1 MKTFKKLFTVLAIVL
16 VAILALMPAKSFA
29 AEGDL
34 TITVTGEVE
43 GRTLSVYKLFHIT
56 VDDNSG
62 VHRYSWDGLASQ
74 KFFASLG
81 YDTVAEATD
90 YVKKFKNDTTGIVDT
105 TGLTNLAEKYYKYCQ
120 EHADE
125 LIDEKGEKLLSEVD
139 ITPAEV
145 DGNLVYTVIEYGKG
159 YYLIYDETVSTVN
172 PETGA
177 ETAVAAA
184 MLQNVTSGDTPISLK
199 AESIVVDKTV
209 DETTANVGDNVNFKV
224 STTVPNVVGYD
235 TFFFEVT
242 DTLSKGLTFN
252 NDVKVTIDGVTT
264 TVPYK
269 VTYTTDETTGKTTV
283 KITFDSIEFAK
294 LKLNDEMG
302 KDLVI
307 TYSAKLN
314 PNAALEQDN
323 TNEVVIEYSNDP
335 ETNEHGKTNTDIVHV
350 YTYGFDF
357 TKKNTAGEALNGAK
371 FVLKLADGSYA
382 TFNENGVYTGK
393 VANKEDA
400 TVLIS
405 EGTTTDENGD
415 TEALGKFA
423 VSGLE
428 AGNYTLVEVEAPEGY
443 SLPNFEFT
451 FTITPELN
459 EDGTLKSVSFDYTAD
474 DNNNAANGYMT
485 VEERTDVTA
494 ETFVLTVL
502 NAKEGEL
509 PTTGGIGTT
518 IFTVV
523 GIIVMLVAGVA
534 LVVRNRKND

>member
-34 TITVTGEVE
+34 TITVTGEVA
-43 GRTLSVYKLFHIT
+43 GRTLSVYKLFDLT
-56 VDDNSG
+56 VEG
-62 VHRYSWDGLASQ
+62 EGETAVYRYTWEGLASEV
-74 KFFASLG
+74 FFAQLTDAQGNNLG
-81 YDTVAEATD
+81 LNTVAKATD
-90 YVKKFKNDTTGIVDT
+90 YLKGFEKDATA
-105 TGLTNLAEKYYKYCQ
+105 LTNLAEEFYAFCNNEANAEALAGKTAK
-120 EHADE
+120 
-125 LIDEKGEKLLSEVD
+125 IGESE
-139 ITPAEV
+139 
-145 DGNLVYTVIEYGKG
+145 TVATDAKNVVFTVPGEG
-159 YYLIYDETVSTVN
+159 YYLIYDETTAD
-172 PETGA
+172 ED
-177 ETAVAAA
+177 TAVAAA
-184 MLQNVTSGDTPISLK
+184 MLQNVTANAEVKLK
-199 AESIVVDKTV
+199 VESIVVDKTV
-209 DETTANVGDNVNFKV
+209 DETTANIGDDVNFTV

-235 TFFFEVT
+235 EFFFELT

-252 NDVKVTIDGVTT
+252 NDVEVKIDRVTT

-269 VTYTTDETTGKTTV
+269 VNATTDATTGKTTV
-283 KITFDSIEFAK
+283 KITFDSTEFAK
-294 LKLNDEMG
+294 LNDKMG
-302 KDLVI
+302 KDIVI

-314 PNAALEQDN
+314 NNAALEQDN

-415 TEALGKFA
+415 TVALGKFA

-428 AGNYTLVEVEAPEGY
+428 AGNYTLVEVEAPKGY

-459 EDGTLKSVSFDYTAD
+459 ADGTLKSVSFYYTAD

-534 LVVRNRKND
+534 LVARNRKND

>member
-34 TITVTGEVE
+34 TITVTGEVA
-43 GRTLSVYKLFHIT
+43 GRTLSVYKLFDLT
-56 VDDNSG
+56 VEG
-62 VHRYSWDGLASQ
+62 EGETAVYRYTWDGLASEV
-74 KFFASLG
+74 FFAQLTDAQGNNLG
-81 YDTVAEATD
+81 LNTVAKATD
-90 YVKKFKNDTTGIVDT
+90 YLKGFEKDATA
-105 TGLTNLAEKYYKYCQ
+105 LTNLAEEFYAFCNNEANAEALAGKTAKIG
-120 EHADE
+120 ESATVAADA
-125 LIDEKGEKLLSEVD
+125 KNVVFTVPGE
-139 ITPAEV
+139 
-145 DGNLVYTVIEYGKG
+145 G
-159 YYLIYDETVSTVN
+159 YYLIYDETVSTVD

-184 MLQNVTSGDTPISLK
+184 MLQNVTANAEVKLK
-199 AESIVVDKTV
+199 VESIVVDKTV
-209 DETTANVGDNVNFKV
+209 DETTANIGDDVNFTV

-235 TFFFEVT
+235 EFFFELT

-252 NDVKVTIDGVTT
+252 NDVEVKIDRVTT

-269 VTYTTDETTGKTTV
+269 VNATTDATTGKTTV
-283 KITFDSIEFAK
+283 KITFDSTEFAK
-294 LKLNDEMG
+294 LNDKMG
-302 KDLVI
+302 KDIVI

-314 PNAALEQDN
+314 NNAALEQDN

-459 EDGTLKSVSFDYTAD
+459 ADGTLKSVSFYYTAD

-523 GIIVMLVAGVA
+523 GIMVMLVAGIA
-534 LVVRNRKND
+534 LFARNRKND

>member
-34 TITVTGEVE
+34 TITVTGEVA
-43 GRTLSVYKLFHIT
+43 GRTLSVYKLFDLT
-56 VDDNSG
+56 VEG
-62 VHRYSWDGLASQ
+62 EGETAVYRYTWDGLASEV
-74 KFFASLG
+74 FFTSKG

-90 YVKKFKNDTTGIVDT
+90 YLKGFENDATA
-105 TGLTNLAEKYYKYCQ
+105 LTNLAEEFYAFCNNEANAEALAGKTAKIG
-120 EHADE
+120 ESATVAADA
-125 LIDEKGEKLLSEVD
+125 KNVVFTVPGE
-139 ITPAEV
+139 
-145 DGNLVYTVIEYGKG
+145 G
-159 YYLIYDETVSTVN
+159 YYLIYDETTAD
-172 PETGA
+172 ED
-177 ETAVAAA
+177 TAVAAA
-184 MLQNVTSGDTPISLK
+184 MLQNVTANAEVKLK
-199 AESIVVDKTV
+199 VESIVVDKTV
-209 DETTANVGDNVNFKV
+209 DETTANVGDDVNFTV

-235 TFFFEVT
+235 KFFFELT

-252 NDVKVTIDGVTT
+252 NDVEVTIDGVKT
-264 TVPYK
+264 TVPYE
-269 VTYTTDETTGKTTV
+269 VNATTDATTGKTTV
-283 KITFDSIEFAK
+283 KITFDSAEFAK
-294 LKLNDEMG
+294 LNDKMG
-302 KDLVI
+302 KDIVI

-314 PNAALEQDN
+314 SNAALEQDN

-335 ETNEHGKTNTDIVHV
+335 ETDGHGKTNTDIVHV

-357 TKKNTAGEALNGAK
+357 TKKNTAREALTGAK
-371 FVLKLADGSYA
+371 FVLKLADGTYA
-382 TFNENGVYTGK
+382 TFDTNGVYTGK
-393 VANKEDA
+393 VANQEDA
-400 TVLIS
+400 TVLTS
-405 EGTTTDENGD
+405 GED
-415 TEALGKFA
+415 GKFA

>member
-16 VAILALMPAKSFA
+16 VAILSLMPAKSFA

-34 TITVTGEVE
+34 TITVTGEVA
-43 GRTLSVYKLFHIT
+43 GRTLSVYKLFDLT
-56 VDDNSG
+56 VEG
-62 VHRYSWDGLASQ
+62 EGETAVYRYTWDGLASEV
-74 KFFASLG
+74 FFTSKG

-90 YVKKFKNDTTGIVDT
+90 YLKGFENDATA
-105 TGLTNLAEKYYKYCQ
+105 LTNLAEEFYAFCNNEANAGALAGKTAK
-120 EHADE
+120 
-125 LIDEKGEKLLSEVD
+125 IGES
-139 ITPAEV
+139 A
-145 DGNLVYTVIEYGKG
+145 TVATDAKNVVFTVPGEG
-159 YYLIYDETVSTVN
+159 YYLIYDETTAD
-172 PETGA
+172 ED
-177 ETAVAAA
+177 TAVAAA
-184 MLQNVTSGDTPISLK
+184 MLQNVTANAEVKLK
-199 AESIVVDKTV
+199 VESIVVDKTV
-209 DETTANVGDNVNFKV
+209 DETTANIGDDVNFTV

-235 TFFFEVT
+235 TFFFELT

-252 NDVKVTIDGVTT
+252 NDVEVTIDGVKT
-264 TVPYK
+264 TVPYE
-269 VTYTTDETTGKTTV
+269 VNATTDATTGKTTV
-283 KITFDSIEFAK
+283 KITFDSTEFAK
-294 LKLNDEMG
+294 LNDKMG
-302 KDLVI
+302 KDIVI

-314 PNAALEQDN
+314 NNAALEQDN

-335 ETNEHGKTNTDIVHV
+335 ETDGHGKTNTDIVHV

-357 TKKNTAGEALNGAK
+357 TKKNTAGEALTGAK
-371 FVLKLADGSYA
+371 FVLKLADGTYA
-382 TFNENGVYTGK
+382 TFDTNGVYTGK
-393 VANKEDA
+393 VANQEDA
-400 TVLIS
+400 TVLTS
-405 EGTTTDENGD
+405 GEN
-415 TEALGKFA
+415 GKFA

>member
-34 TITVTGEVE
+34 TITVTGEVA
-43 GRTLSVYKLFHIT
+43 GRTLSVYKLFDLT
-56 VDDNSG
+56 VEG
-62 VHRYSWDGLASQ
+62 EGETAVYRYTWDGLASEV
-74 KFFASLG
+74 FFTSKGLN
-81 YDTVAEATD
+81 TVAKATD
-90 YVKKFKNDTTGIVDT
+90 YLKGFEKDATA
-105 TGLTNLAEKYYKYCQ
+105 LTNLAEEFYAFCNNEANAEALAGKTAKIG
-120 EHADE
+120 ESATVAADA
-125 LIDEKGEKLLSEVD
+125 KNV
-139 ITPAEV
+139 V
-145 DGNLVYTVIEYGKG
+145 FTVPEEG
-159 YYLIYDETVSTVN
+159 YYLIYDETVSTVD

-184 MLQNVTSGDTPISLK
+184 MLQNVTANAEVKLK

-209 DETTANVGDNVNFKV
+209 DETTANVGDNVNFTV

-283 KITFDSIEFAK
+283 KITFDSTEFAK
-294 LKLNDEMG
+294 LNDKMG
-302 KDLVI
+302 KDIMGKDIVI

-314 PNAALEQDN
+314 NNAALEQDN

-428 AGNYTLVEVEAPEGY
+428 AGNYTLVEVEAPKGY

-459 EDGTLKSVSFDYTAD
+459 ADGTLKSVSFYYTAD

-534 LVVRNRKND
+534 LVARNRKND